1 MLLVFC
7 GGKHDPNVVLAGLTE
22 AFPGVPI
29 VGGSAAGVISRE
41 GLGISGVEIGVV
53 AVLDP
58 SHAPKVLTTRMTAGQ
73 EFEAGARL
81 GEELRAAA
89 HENALVLLFYD
100 SVASTDPLRLHYG
113 SSIVAGLNSRLRE
126 RRVLLVGAGMLTDL
140 NLTGGWIFD
149 GNRAV
154 KHAAVALVFPPELTA
169 DLQILHGCAPAG
181 DFMTI
186 TKVGG
191 AEVFE
196 LDGQPALQVIEGRL
210 GLPVDANLSLV
221 ATLGQKTG
229 DRYAPYSEKNYVN
242 RLILSGSR
250 DRGSILLF
258 EPDFPLGTSVQIMT
272 RNDETMFSS
281 VHQGV
286 REINQVI
293 AHSQCLLG
301 LYIDCAGRAAL
312 HSGTRI
318 EEADVVRS
326 DMDVRAPLMGFYS
339 GVEIAPFNGSPR
351 ALDWTGVLVA
361 IRRA

>member
-1 MLLVFC
+1 MMNFRKIAAASKGRLLLRYF
-7 GGKHDPNVVLAGLTE
+7 TE
-22 AFPGVPI
+22 DTPEPI
-29 VGGSAAGVISRE
+29 HPPTLDAAGRQLEEGGRLTAYYTGRDSRATWRPDMPAI
-41 GLGISGVEIGVV
+41 LARTIGI
-53 AVLDP
+53 DP
-58 SHAPKVLTTRMTAGQ
+58 HAMPRDAEM
-73 EFEAGARL
+73 
-81 GEELRAAA
+81 
-89 HENALVLLFYD
+89 
-100 SVASTDPLRLHYG
+100 
-113 SSIVAGLNSRLRE
+113 SRLFE
-126 RRVLLVGAGMLTDL
+126 GRR
-140 NLTGGWIFD
+140 
-149 GNRAV
+149 
-154 KHAAVALVFPPELTA
+154 A
-169 DLQILHGCAPAG
+169 DNGKAW
-181 DFMTI
+181 
-186 TKVGG
+186 
-191 AEVFE
+191 
-196 LDGQPALQVIEGRL
+196 GQPALQVIEKRL